1 MRVAPICA
9 AILVLVGLIGAAI
22 KNGLRLGL
30 LIKIAL
36 NAAAPLD
43 PADDI
48 GELKA

>member
-1 MRVAPICA
+1 
-9 AILVLVGLIGAAI
+9 
-22 KNGLRLGL
+22 LRLGL

-36 NAAAPLD
+36 KAAAPLD